1 MLNGLIMELN
11 QQDDRTE
18 QGGEGERGGGV
29 WRDAGRGG
37 QQGRVLCRIC
47 QGAKMPSS
55 VYTSHSTARCGSL
68 SAWDRMELYIAL
80 KPYDGAEVGGQQ
92 GVVLCRICQA
102 AGMLPSAYTSHGTAQ
117 CGALSA
123 WDRKDIY
130 VVLRGEYG
138 QVEKDKFN
146 DEGQESQPNSA

>member
-11 QQDDRTE
+11 QQDDRAE
-18 QGGEGERGGGV
+18 RGGEGDQGGGV

-47 QGAKMPSS
+47 QAAKMPSS
-55 VYTSHSTARCGSL
+55 VYTSHSTARCDSL

-80 KPYDGAEVGGQQ
+80 RPYEGAEVGEQQ

-102 AGMLPSAYTSHGTAQ
+102 AGMLPSAYTTHRTAQ

-138 QVEKDKFN
+138 QVEQDKFN

>member
-1 MLNGLIMELN
+1 MLNGLIMKVN

-18 QGGEGERGGGV
+18 RGGEGEQGEEL

-80 KPYDGAEVGGQQ
+80 KPYEGAEVGEQQ

-123 WDRKDIY
+123 WDRRDIY

-138 QVEKDKFN
+138 QVEQDKFN